1 MQGSLEKEFQQVGGM
16 ARPAGVPGGLGSSNL
31 ASDYYGKSLV
41 KGTDRGLHAL
51 ATASPYAERAEPG
64 WAPKE
69 PTVRPTWADKGA
81 GVVSAGCIDN
91 TYMPAPLKNKWGKC
105 REMTRNEVVVLP
117 HKQATDLLAVTLG
130 TQMPLP
136 KQEVHELANIREK
149 YSAPI
154 PLYHQIDPLRSEGG
168 FVRTPNII
176 PGALPPPVS
185 PLHTAPP
192 VTMIPDDW
200 KQRKLQ
206 CAPLTMPP
214 SPLCHST
221 VLAVRAGPVSASAAH
236 ALARARTPRPHPARR
251 LARPPARQVRAGAE
265 GLGSHPGAEEGL
277 RRRHPWRRG
286 GPRLLLAQARGLAGR
301 PFPHPCQ
308 ALSRVERI

>member
-31 ASDYYGKSLV
+31 ASEYYGKSLV
-41 KGTDRGLHAL
+41 KGTDKGLHAL

-130 TQMPLP
+130 TQMRCLSRKSMSSPTF
-136 KQEVHELANIREK
+136 A
-149 YSAPI
+149 
-154 PLYHQIDPLRSEGG
+154 RS
-168 FVRTPNII
+168 
-176 PGALPPPVS
+176 
-185 PLHTAPP
+185 
-192 VTMIPDDW
+192 
-200 KQRKLQ
+200 
-206 CAPLTMPP
+206 
-214 SPLCHST
+214 
-221 VLAVRAGPVSASAAH
+221 
-236 ALARARTPRPHPARR
+236 TPRPSHSTTRWTHCAQRAASS
-251 LARPPARQVRAGAE
+251 ARPTSFRA
-265 GLGSHPGAEEGL
+265 PC
-277 RRRHPWRRG
+277 RRRCRRCT
-286 GPRLLLAQARGLAGR
+286 
-301 PFPHPCQ
+301 PHRQ
-308 ALSRVERI
+308 

>member
-16 ARPAGVPGGLGSSNL
+16 ARPAGIPGGLGSSNL
-31 ASDYYGKSLV
+31 GSEYYGKSLV

-69 PTVRPTWADKGA
+69 PTVRPTWADRGA
-81 GVVSAGCIDN
+81 GTVSAGCIDN
-91 TYMPAPLKNKWGKC
+91 TYMPAPLKNKWGKA
-105 REMTRNEVVVLP
+105 REMSSKEVVVLP
-117 HKQATDLLAVTLG
+117 HRQATDLLAVTLG

-136 KQEVHELANIREK
+136 KQELEELANLREK

-154 PLYHQIDPLRSEGG
+154 PLYHPMDPLRSEAG
-168 FVRTPNII
+168 FVRSPNII

-192 VTMIPDDW
+192 VTMVPDDW

-214 SPLCHST
+214 IPLPQHSPRCPRWPYPCERCPRPRARSHAPSAPRSPLST
-221 VLAVRAGPVSASAAH
+221 PPRSVGTSRSRRAWVAS
-236 ALARARTPRPHPARR
+236 
-251 LARPPARQVRAGAE
+251 
-265 GLGSHPGAEEGL
+265 
-277 RRRHPWRRG
+277 
-286 GPRLLLAQARGLAGR
+286 
-301 PFPHPCQ
+301 
-308 ALSRVERI
+308 LS

>member
-1 MQGSLEKEFQQVGGM
+1 M
-16 ARPAGVPGGLGSSNL
+16 
-31 ASDYYGKSLV
+31 
-41 KGTDRGLHAL
+41 
-51 ATASPYAERAEPG
+51 
-64 WAPKE
+64 
-69 PTVRPTWADKGA
+69 RPTWADKGA

-136 KQEVHELANIREK
+136 KQEVHELANVREK

-154 PLYHQIDPLRSEGG
+154 PLYHMMDPLRSEGG

-206 CAPLTMPP
+206 CAPHHHAAKSTMPQHCP
-214 SPLCHST
+214 RCPRWPYLCE
-221 VLAVRAGPVSASAAH
+221 RCP
-236 ALARARTPRPHPARR
+236 RARTRSHAPSAPRSPLSTPPRSAGTSRSRR
-251 LARPPARQVRAGAE
+251 AWVASL
-265 GLGSHPGAEEGL
+265 
-277 RRRHPWRRG
+277 
-286 GPRLLLAQARGLAGR
+286 
-301 PFPHPCQ
+301 C
-308 ALSRVERI
+308 